1 MFVVLITESSVAKP
15 WVVTEI
21 DAAVVRKINE
31 QTRLIPIIIDDTPVP
46 VSLESMVMNR
56 ISARRRSFGSVT
68 SASFSNSCSKSRN
81 SRRAACPTALCP

>member
-21 DAAVVRKINE
+21 DVAVVRKINE

-46 VSLESMVMNR
+46 VSLESMVMNH
-56 ISARRRSFGSVT
+56 ISARRRNFGSDT
-68 SASFSNSCSKSRN
+68 SESFASSPTKSFS
-81 SRRAACPTALCP
+81 SRRAACPTALCA